1 MAGRKRERRLLQRR
15 RNAAPGLGM
24 PEDEQSPT
32 VDEPTDADRM
42 QASPANVEKMW
53 KFVTKFAEKSGSYL
67 HPQREITELLVIG
80 LAKHIDEVGRP
91 LCPCNFYEDKAEEA
105 KSSTW
110 VCACEEMQKY
120 KYCH

>member
-1 MAGRKRERRLLQRR
+1 MSDDATRNNAGAYEVDQVTDDDRAQADP
-15 RNAAPGLGM
+15 RNI
-24 PEDEQSPT
+24 D
-32 VDEPTDADRM
+32 
-42 QASPANVEKMW
+42 KMSR
-53 KFVTKFAEKSGSYL
+53 FVTSFARKSGSYL
-67 HPQREITELLVIG
+67 HPQSDITEFLVIG

-110 VCACEEMQKY
+110 ICPCEEMQRW